1 MAEGRLAGFRI
12 LDLTQVVS
20 GPFCTMLL
28 GDLGADVI
36 KVEPPEGDSTRRF
49 GRPLKN
55 GVTATFLA
63 FNRNK
68 RSLVVDLKKDH
79 GRDIVRKIA
88 LKSDAMIEDNRPGA
102 AGRVPMREAMMAFS
116 ADDSMIGYTFIPED
130 EFKDQVPKNQSLD
143 PFKTKDGWVTIAPYT
158 DDQWEHLCEG
168 VGHPEWWQA
177 EDRRERMRTV
187 LRGLA
192 KLFPEQERAHWL
204 KLLED
209 ADVPSG
215 PVHSYETLFSDPE
228 IVANENF
235 HLYEHPQAGKVR
247 TVNPGMRF
255 SETPARVWRVPPRLG
270 EHTEEV
276 LRESGMPRE
285 QLEELRKEKV
295 INY

>member
-1 MAEGRLAGFRI
+1 MAEGPLAGFRI

-68 RSLVVDLKKDH
+68 RSPVVDLKKDH
-79 GRDIVRKIA
+79 GRDIVRKLA
-88 LKSDAMIEDNRPGA
+88 VTNDHMIEN
-102 AGRVPMREAMMAFS
+102 
-116 ADDSMIGYTFIPED
+116 TFIPED

-143 PFKTKDGWVTIAPYT
+143 AFKTKDGWVTIAPYT
-158 DDQWEHLCEG
+158 DDLWEHLCKG

-192 KLFPEQERAHWL
+192 KLFPERETAHWL
-204 KLLED
+204 KVLEE

-235 HLYEHPQAGKVR
+235 HLYEHPQTGKGA

-255 SETPARVWRVPPRLG
+255 SETPARVWRGGPRAG
-270 EHTEEV
+270 AA
-276 LRESGMPRE
+276 PAAA
-285 QLEELRKEKV
+285 
-295 INY
+295 

>member
-1 MAEGRLAGFRI
+1 MAAVQGAGDKPTAVKMALA
-12 LDLTQVVS
+12 DKVS
-20 GPFCTMLL
+20 GLTAALSIVSAL
-28 GDLGADVI
+28 HA
-36 KVEPPEGDSTRRF
+36 TRNR
-49 GRPLKN
+49 
-55 GVTATFLA
+55 GVGQY
-63 FNRNK
+63 
-68 RSLVVDLKKDH
+68 V
-79 GRDIVRKIA
+79 
-88 LKSDAMIEDNRPGA
+88 
-102 AGRVPMREAMMAFS
+102 RVPMLEAMMAFS
-116 ADDSMIGYTFIPED
+116 ANDSMIGYTFIPED

-158 DDQWEHLCEG
+158 DEQWEHLCKG

-192 KLFPEQERAHWL
+192 KLFPEQETAHWL
-204 KLLED
+204 KILEE

-235 HLYEHPQAGKVR
+235 HLYEHPQVGTVR

-295 INY
+295 IN